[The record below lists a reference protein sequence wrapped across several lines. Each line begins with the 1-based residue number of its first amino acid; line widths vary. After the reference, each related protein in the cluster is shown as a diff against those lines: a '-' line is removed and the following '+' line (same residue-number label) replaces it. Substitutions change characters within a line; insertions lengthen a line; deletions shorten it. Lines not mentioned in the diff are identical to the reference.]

1 MNNANVISMPATT
14 TYTPDLALKS
24 ALDLDLSDVLVI
36 GYDADGVLAI
46 RSSRMSRAD
55 ALFLLAKAKEWAM
68 GGGQ

>member
-1 MNNANVISMPATT
+1 MNNANVIAMPATT

-36 GYDADGVLAI
+36 GYDADGALAI

-68 GGGQ
+68 EGER